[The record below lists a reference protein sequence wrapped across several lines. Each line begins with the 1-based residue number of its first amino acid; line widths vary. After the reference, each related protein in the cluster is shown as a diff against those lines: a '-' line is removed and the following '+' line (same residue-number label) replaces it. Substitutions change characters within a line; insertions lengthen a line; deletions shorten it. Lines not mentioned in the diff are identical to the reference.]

1 MHLPFHPIDPSTP
14 LPGAALGESYE
25 CERLGAR

>member
-14 LPGAALGESYE
+14 LPSAALGESYE
-25 CERLGAR
+25 RERLGAR